1 MQGAFAVPA
10 EYMLKRDL
18 YETLDKNP
26 PIRIND
32 EDLEAFYQAQTDE
45 NLGKFEDL
53 QSKLKEVVSNM
64 AAIEEQYENDSL
76 LKEQALQ
83 AEYQAKMAELN
94 ALVPENTIEQ
104 NEKVVAEIYYSTI
117 AKGVYNYTEQQ
128 LEDLYLIASQC
139 PFAGGEAVYQARTM
153 IGLSGDQLMYDD
165 QNNCALGFY
174 KTDEEEKLPSANP
187 LEGLQLLNIYPNPA
201 TDKVR
206 IEYLLSQDG
215 ILTIELHDMLGR
227 IISSQTAN
235 SRSNEAIVEVGH
247 IANGLYHLLF
257 MIDGKKVGSEKI
269 TVNHR

>member
-257 MIDGKKVGSEKI
+257 TIDGKKVGSEKI